1 MTDKDFDLFPSPC
14 YIMEEELLRK
24 NLTLIKSVADRAGVE
39 IILAFKSFAMW
50 RSFPIFREY
59 VEHSTASSVYEA
71 RLALEEFGSRAHTYS
86 PAYTEADFPEIMRC
100 SSHITFNSLAQFRR
114 FYPMI
119 QAAGQDISCGIR
131 VNPEY
136 SEVETELYNPCAPG
150 TRFGVMAEQLP
161 DVLPQGIDGF
171 HCHCHCESSSYE
183 LERTLEHLEAK
194 FSRWFPQIK
203 WLNLGDRLV
212 KLDELASD
220 KGQGLDYKYYADR
233 LLKEA
238 ELSKDD
244 TYKGN
249 ALFQIIRYYYS
260 RNIDS
265 MYFFIK
271 KAEPIYL
278 AQKRYEDLCRVKGWY
293 IYALSSNGEKERVLE
308 NVQALKD
315 LSSELDFPDG
325 IDMANQALADFYF
338 STGFDAEGI
347 ALYEEVFLDM
357 EKRDSPLAKRI
368 TVIRHLQNEN
378 IQASKRLFYLKKLKE
393 YIVECEEK
401 GIEEL
406 DEDTPLYYVKY
417 LYHRSYALLGIDKKD
432 VSLTSYHLVRAE
444 KLVKDC
450 NMRNEYL
457 SISNIRLLYYR
468 ISGDYERGKALAN
481 ELIDYCLQR
490 KRAVSVLGLMKDKAI
505 ICYNSGHGMEAADA
519 YREYISL
526 KDSVTNAA
534 FYNDL
539 ANLRARHDVDKLELA
554 NKKMELEAAHSR
566 TKLLVMGGGLVLL
579 LLVCCSLGYISYSRH
594 KYGLQLKQAKDKAEE
609 ADRLKSAFLA
619 NMNHEI
625 RTPLNAIVGFSQV
638 LVDEEDR
645 ETRQEFAD
653 IIQNN
658 NELLQRL
665 IADVLDL
672 SKIES
677 NSMPLI
683 YKDQDIPTL
692 MKEIYSM
699 ILLRMHEGVELEL
712 YDCEELVMETDRNRL
727 TQILTNLLT
736 NAIKHTQEGSIRF
749 GYKRSALSVE
759 FFVQDSGEG
768 IPEDKIDTIFSRFV
782 QLDNWSKGVGLG
794 LAICQGLVEQMGGN
808 IRVTSRVGEGSVF
821 YVTLPLIRPRISS

>member
-1 MTDKDFDLFPSPC
+1 MRN
-14 YIMEEELLRK
+14 ILLIIYLS
-24 NLTLIKSVADRAGVE
+24 LT
-39 IILAFKSFAMW
+39 
-50 RSFPIFREY
+50 PIF
-59 VEHSTASSVYEA
+59 VATAATDIDSMECV
-71 RLALEEFGSRAHTYS
+71 LAKMPS
-86 PAYTEADFPEIMRC
+86 
-100 SSHITFNSLAQFRR
+100 
-114 FYPMI
+114 
-119 QAAGQDISCGIR
+119 
-131 VNPEY
+131 
-136 SEVETELYNPCAPG
+136 
-150 TRFGVMAEQLP
+150 
-161 DVLPQGIDGF
+161 
-171 HCHCHCESSSYE
+171 
-183 LERTLEHLEAK
+183 
-194 FSRWFPQIK
+194 
-203 WLNLGDRLV
+203 GDRLV

-265 MYFFIK
+265 MHFFIK

-278 AQKRYEDLCRVKGWY
+278 AQKRYEDLCRIKGWY

-432 VSLTSYHLVRAE
+432 VSLTSYHLVLAE

-645 ETRQEFAD
+645 ETRLEFSN
-653 IIQNN
+653 IIQSN

-665 IADVLDL
+665 IGDVLDL

-683 YKDQDIPTL
+683 YKELDIGLL

-699 ILLRMHEGVELEL
+699 ILLRMPSGIELRL
-712 YDCEELVMETDRNRL
+712 NDCEALVMEADKNRL

-736 NAIKHTQEGSIRF
+736 NSIKHTEKGVIRF
-749 GYKRSALSVE
+749 GYKRTAASVE
-759 FFVQDSGEG
+759 FFVEDSGEG
-768 IPEDKIDTIFSRFV
+768 IPRDKIDSIFSRFV
-782 QLDNWSKGVGLG
+782 QLDSWSKGVGLG
-794 LAICQGLVEQMGGN
+794 LAICRGLVEQMGGK
-808 IRVTSRVGEGSVF
+808 IWVTSELGKGSIF
-821 YVTLPLIRPRISS
+821 YVTLPLIRPNAGS

>member
-1 MTDKDFDLFPSPC
+1 MRN
-14 YIMEEELLRK
+14 ILLIIYLS
-24 NLTLIKSVADRAGVE
+24 LT
-39 IILAFKSFAMW
+39 
-50 RSFPIFREY
+50 PIF
-59 VEHSTASSVYEA
+59 VATAATDIDSMECV
-71 RLALEEFGSRAHTYS
+71 LAKMPS
-86 PAYTEADFPEIMRC
+86 
-100 SSHITFNSLAQFRR
+100 
-114 FYPMI
+114 
-119 QAAGQDISCGIR
+119 
-131 VNPEY
+131 
-136 SEVETELYNPCAPG
+136 
-150 TRFGVMAEQLP
+150 
-161 DVLPQGIDGF
+161 
-171 HCHCHCESSSYE
+171 
-183 LERTLEHLEAK
+183 
-194 FSRWFPQIK
+194 
-203 WLNLGDRLV
+203 GDRLV

-278 AQKRYEDLCRVKGWY
+278 AQKRYEDLCRIKGWY

-432 VSLTSYHLVRAE
+432 VSLTSYHLARAE

-554 NKKMELEAAHSR
+554 NKKMELDASHLRAN
-566 TKLLVMGGGLVLL
+566 LLTMGGALAILMII
-579 LLVCCSLGYISYSRH
+579 CCFLGYISYSRH
-594 KYGLQLKQAKDKAEE
+594 RYGLRLERAKEKAEE

-645 ETRQEFAD
+645 ETRLEFSN
-653 IIQNN
+653 IIQSN

-665 IADVLDL
+665 IGDVLDL

-683 YKDQDIPTL
+683 YKELDIRLL

-699 ILLRMHEGVELEL
+699 ILLRMPSGIELRL
-712 YDCEELVMETDRNRL
+712 NDCEALVMEADKNRL

-736 NAIKHTQEGSIRF
+736 NSIKHTEKGFIRF
-749 GYKRSALSVE
+749 GYKRTAASVE
-759 FFVQDSGEG
+759 FFVEDSGEG
-768 IPEDKIDTIFSRFV
+768 IPRDKIDSIFSRFV
-782 QLDNWSKGVGLG
+782 QLDSWSKGVGLG
-794 LAICQGLVEQMGGN
+794 LAICRGLVEQMGGK
-808 IRVTSRVGEGSVF
+808 IWVTSELGKGSIF
-821 YVTLPLIRPRISS
+821 YVTLPLIRPNAGS

>member
-1 MTDKDFDLFPSPC
+1 MRN
-14 YIMEEELLRK
+14 ILLIIYLS
-24 NLTLIKSVADRAGVE
+24 LT
-39 IILAFKSFAMW
+39 
-50 RSFPIFREY
+50 PIF
-59 VEHSTASSVYEA
+59 VATAATDIDSMECV
-71 RLALEEFGSRAHTYS
+71 LAKMPS
-86 PAYTEADFPEIMRC
+86 
-100 SSHITFNSLAQFRR
+100 
-114 FYPMI
+114 
-119 QAAGQDISCGIR
+119 
-131 VNPEY
+131 
-136 SEVETELYNPCAPG
+136 
-150 TRFGVMAEQLP
+150 
-161 DVLPQGIDGF
+161 
-171 HCHCHCESSSYE
+171 
-183 LERTLEHLEAK
+183 
-194 FSRWFPQIK
+194 
-203 WLNLGDRLV
+203 GDRLV

-265 MYFFIK
+265 MHFFIK

-432 VSLTSYHLVRAE
+432 VSLTSYHLARAE

-450 NMRNEYL
+450 NMRDEYL

-645 ETRQEFAD
+645 ETRLEFSN
-653 IIQNN
+653 IIQSN

-665 IADVLDL
+665 IGDVLDL

-683 YKDQDIPTL
+683 YKELDIGLL

-699 ILLRMHEGVELEL
+699 ILLRMPSGIELRL
-712 YDCEELVMETDRNRL
+712 NDCEALVMEADKNRL

-736 NAIKHTQEGSIRF
+736 NSIKHTEKGFIRF
-749 GYKRSALSVE
+749 GYKRTAAFVE
-759 FFVQDSGEG
+759 FFVEDSGEG
-768 IPEDKIDTIFSRFV
+768 IPRDKIDSIFSRFV
-782 QLDNWSKGVGLG
+782 QLDSWSKGVGLG
-794 LAICQGLVEQMGGN
+794 LAICRGLVEQMGGK
-808 IRVTSRVGEGSVF
+808 IWVTSELGKGSIF
-821 YVTLPLIRPRISS
+821 YVTLPLIRPNAGS

>member
-1 MTDKDFDLFPSPC
+1 MRN
-14 YIMEEELLRK
+14 ILLIIYLS
-24 NLTLIKSVADRAGVE
+24 LT
-39 IILAFKSFAMW
+39 
-50 RSFPIFREY
+50 PIF
-59 VEHSTASSVYEA
+59 VATAATDIDSMECV
-71 RLALEEFGSRAHTYS
+71 LAKMPS
-86 PAYTEADFPEIMRC
+86 
-100 SSHITFNSLAQFRR
+100 
-114 FYPMI
+114 
-119 QAAGQDISCGIR
+119 
-131 VNPEY
+131 
-136 SEVETELYNPCAPG
+136 
-150 TRFGVMAEQLP
+150 
-161 DVLPQGIDGF
+161 
-171 HCHCHCESSSYE
+171 
-183 LERTLEHLEAK
+183 
-194 FSRWFPQIK
+194 
-203 WLNLGDRLV
+203 GDRLV

-265 MYFFIK
+265 MHFFIK

-432 VSLTSYHLVRAE
+432 VALTSYLLVRAE

-450 NMRNEYL
+450 NMRDEYL

-579 LLVCCSLGYISYSRH
+579 LLVCCSLGYISSRH

>member
-1 MTDKDFDLFPSPC
+1 MPS
-14 YIMEEELLRK
+14 
-24 NLTLIKSVADRAGVE
+24 
-39 IILAFKSFAMW
+39 
-50 RSFPIFREY
+50 
-59 VEHSTASSVYEA
+59 
-71 RLALEEFGSRAHTYS
+71 
-86 PAYTEADFPEIMRC
+86 
-100 SSHITFNSLAQFRR
+100 
-114 FYPMI
+114 
-119 QAAGQDISCGIR
+119 
-131 VNPEY
+131 
-136 SEVETELYNPCAPG
+136 
-150 TRFGVMAEQLP
+150 
-161 DVLPQGIDGF
+161 
-171 HCHCHCESSSYE
+171 
-183 LERTLEHLEAK
+183 
-194 FSRWFPQIK
+194 
-203 WLNLGDRLV
+203 GDRLV

-265 MYFFIK
+265 MHFFIK

-432 VSLTSYHLVRAE
+432 VSLTSYHLARAE

-468 ISGDYERGKALAN
+468 ISDDYERGKALAN

-692 MKEIYSM
+692 MKEIYST

>member
-1 MTDKDFDLFPSPC
+1 MRN
-14 YIMEEELLRK
+14 ILLIIYLS
-24 NLTLIKSVADRAGVE
+24 LT
-39 IILAFKSFAMW
+39 
-50 RSFPIFREY
+50 PIF
-59 VEHSTASSVYEA
+59 VATAATDIDSMECV
-71 RLALEEFGSRAHTYS
+71 LAKMPS
-86 PAYTEADFPEIMRC
+86 
-100 SSHITFNSLAQFRR
+100 
-114 FYPMI
+114 
-119 QAAGQDISCGIR
+119 
-131 VNPEY
+131 
-136 SEVETELYNPCAPG
+136 
-150 TRFGVMAEQLP
+150 
-161 DVLPQGIDGF
+161 
-171 HCHCHCESSSYE
+171 
-183 LERTLEHLEAK
+183 
-194 FSRWFPQIK
+194 
-203 WLNLGDRLV
+203 GDRLV

-278 AQKRYEDLCRVKGWY
+278 AQKRYEDLCRIKGWY

-325 IDMANQALADFYF
+325 IDMANFYF

-432 VSLTSYHLVRAE
+432 VALTSYHLVRAE

-736 NAIKHTQEGSIRF
+736 NAIKYTQEGSIRF

>member
-1 MTDKDFDLFPSPC
+1 MRN
-14 YIMEEELLRK
+14 ILLIIYLS
-24 NLTLIKSVADRAGVE
+24 LT
-39 IILAFKSFAMW
+39 
-50 RSFPIFREY
+50 PIF
-59 VEHSTASSVYEA
+59 VATAAIDIDSMECV
-71 RLALEEFGSRAHTYS
+71 LAKMPS
-86 PAYTEADFPEIMRC
+86 
-100 SSHITFNSLAQFRR
+100 
-114 FYPMI
+114 
-119 QAAGQDISCGIR
+119 
-131 VNPEY
+131 
-136 SEVETELYNPCAPG
+136 
-150 TRFGVMAEQLP
+150 
-161 DVLPQGIDGF
+161 
-171 HCHCHCESSSYE
+171 
-183 LERTLEHLEAK
+183 
-194 FSRWFPQIK
+194 
-203 WLNLGDRLV
+203 GDRLV

-265 MYFFIK
+265 MHFFIK

-432 VSLTSYHLVRAE
+432 VSLTSYHLARAE

-468 ISGDYERGKALAN
+468 ISDDYERGKALAN

-692 MKEIYSM
+692 MKEIYST

>member
-1 MTDKDFDLFPSPC
+1 MRN
-14 YIMEEELLRK
+14 ILLIIYLS
-24 NLTLIKSVADRAGVE
+24 LT
-39 IILAFKSFAMW
+39 
-50 RSFPIFREY
+50 PIF
-59 VEHSTASSVYEA
+59 VATAATDIDSMECV
-71 RLALEEFGSRAHTYS
+71 LAKMPS
-86 PAYTEADFPEIMRC
+86 
-100 SSHITFNSLAQFRR
+100 
-114 FYPMI
+114 
-119 QAAGQDISCGIR
+119 
-131 VNPEY
+131 
-136 SEVETELYNPCAPG
+136 
-150 TRFGVMAEQLP
+150 
-161 DVLPQGIDGF
+161 
-171 HCHCHCESSSYE
+171 
-183 LERTLEHLEAK
+183 
-194 FSRWFPQIK
+194 
-203 WLNLGDRLV
+203 GDRLV

-278 AQKRYEDLCRVKGWY
+278 AQKRYEDLCRIKGWY

-432 VSLTSYHLVRAE
+432 VSLTSYHLARAE

-692 MKEIYSM
+692 MKEIYST

-712 YDCEELVMETDRNRL
+712 HDCEELVMETDRNRL

>member
-1 MTDKDFDLFPSPC
+1 MRN
-14 YIMEEELLRK
+14 ILLIIYLS
-24 NLTLIKSVADRAGVE
+24 LT
-39 IILAFKSFAMW
+39 
-50 RSFPIFREY
+50 PIF
-59 VEHSTASSVYEA
+59 VATAATDIDSMECV
-71 RLALEEFGSRAHTYS
+71 LAKMPS
-86 PAYTEADFPEIMRC
+86 
-100 SSHITFNSLAQFRR
+100 
-114 FYPMI
+114 
-119 QAAGQDISCGIR
+119 
-131 VNPEY
+131 
-136 SEVETELYNPCAPG
+136 
-150 TRFGVMAEQLP
+150 
-161 DVLPQGIDGF
+161 
-171 HCHCHCESSSYE
+171 
-183 LERTLEHLEAK
+183 
-194 FSRWFPQIK
+194 
-203 WLNLGDRLV
+203 GDRLV

-265 MYFFIK
+265 MHFFIK

-357 EKRDSPLAKRI
+357 DSPLVKRI

-432 VSLTSYHLVRAE
+432 VSLTSYHLARAE

-450 NMRNEYL
+450 NMRDEYL

-736 NAIKHTQEGSIRF
+736 NAIKYTQEGSIRF

>member
-1 MTDKDFDLFPSPC
+1 MRNILLIIYLSLTQIFVATAATDIDSMECVLAKMPS
-14 YIMEEELLRK
+14 
-24 NLTLIKSVADRAGVE
+24 
-39 IILAFKSFAMW
+39 
-50 RSFPIFREY
+50 
-59 VEHSTASSVYEA
+59 
-71 RLALEEFGSRAHTYS
+71 
-86 PAYTEADFPEIMRC
+86 
-100 SSHITFNSLAQFRR
+100 
-114 FYPMI
+114 
-119 QAAGQDISCGIR
+119 
-131 VNPEY
+131 
-136 SEVETELYNPCAPG
+136 
-150 TRFGVMAEQLP
+150 
-161 DVLPQGIDGF
+161 
-171 HCHCHCESSSYE
+171 
-183 LERTLEHLEAK
+183 
-194 FSRWFPQIK
+194 
-203 WLNLGDRLV
+203 GDRLV

-265 MYFFIK
+265 MYFFMK

-645 ETRQEFAD
+645 ETRLEFSN
-653 IIQNN
+653 IIQSN

-665 IADVLDL
+665 IGDVLDL

-683 YKDQDIPTL
+683 YKELDIGLL

-699 ILLRMHEGVELEL
+699 ILLRMPSGIELRL
-712 YDCEELVMETDRNRL
+712 NDCEALVMEADKNRL

-736 NAIKHTQEGSIRF
+736 NSIKHTEKGFIRF
-749 GYKRSALSVE
+749 GYKRTAASVE
-759 FFVQDSGEG
+759 FFVEDSGEG
-768 IPEDKIDTIFSRFV
+768 IPRDKIDSIFSRFV
-782 QLDNWSKGVGLG
+782 QLDSWSKGVGLG
-794 LAICQGLVEQMGGN
+794 LAICRGLVEQMGGK
-808 IRVTSRVGEGSVF
+808 IWVTSELGKGSIF
-821 YVTLPLIRPRISS
+821 YVTLPLIRPNAGS

>member
-1 MTDKDFDLFPSPC
+1 MRN
-14 YIMEEELLRK
+14 ILLIIYLS
-24 NLTLIKSVADRAGVE
+24 LT
-39 IILAFKSFAMW
+39 
-50 RSFPIFREY
+50 PIF
-59 VEHSTASSVYEA
+59 VATAATDIDSMECV
-71 RLALEEFGSRAHTYS
+71 LAKMPS
-86 PAYTEADFPEIMRC
+86 
-100 SSHITFNSLAQFRR
+100 
-114 FYPMI
+114 
-119 QAAGQDISCGIR
+119 
-131 VNPEY
+131 
-136 SEVETELYNPCAPG
+136 
-150 TRFGVMAEQLP
+150 
-161 DVLPQGIDGF
+161 
-171 HCHCHCESSSYE
+171 
-183 LERTLEHLEAK
+183 
-194 FSRWFPQIK
+194 
-203 WLNLGDRLV
+203 GDRLV

-265 MYFFIK
+265 MHFFIK

-432 VSLTSYHLVRAE
+432 VALTSYHLVRAE

-450 NMRNEYL
+450 NMRDEYL

-677 NSMPLI
+677 NSMPL
-683 YKDQDIPTL
+683 
-692 MKEIYSM
+692 
-699 ILLRMHEGVELEL
+699 
-712 YDCEELVMETDRNRL
+712 
-727 TQILTNLLT
+727 
-736 NAIKHTQEGSIRF
+736 
-749 GYKRSALSVE
+749 
-759 FFVQDSGEG
+759 
-768 IPEDKIDTIFSRFV
+768 KIGRAHV
-782 QLDNWSKGVGLG
+782 
-794 LAICQGLVEQMGGN
+794 
-808 IRVTSRVGEGSVF
+808 
-821 YVTLPLIRPRISS
+821 

>member
-1 MTDKDFDLFPSPC
+1 M
-14 YIMEEELLRK
+14 
-24 NLTLIKSVADRAGVE
+24 
-39 IILAFKSFAMW
+39 
-50 RSFPIFREY
+50 
-59 VEHSTASSVYEA
+59 H
-71 RLALEEFGSRAHTYS
+71 
-86 PAYTEADFPEIMRC
+86 
-100 SSHITFNSLAQFRR
+100 
-114 FYPMI
+114 
-119 QAAGQDISCGIR
+119 
-131 VNPEY
+131 
-136 SEVETELYNPCAPG
+136 
-150 TRFGVMAEQLP
+150 
-161 DVLPQGIDGF
+161 
-171 HCHCHCESSSYE
+171 
-183 LERTLEHLEAK
+183 
-194 FSRWFPQIK
+194 
-203 WLNLGDRLV
+203 
-212 KLDELASD
+212 
-220 KGQGLDYKYYADR
+220 
-233 LLKEA
+233 
-238 ELSKDD
+238 
-244 TYKGN
+244 
-249 ALFQIIRYYYS
+249 
-260 RNIDS
+260 
-265 MYFFIK
+265 FFIK

-432 VSLTSYHLVRAE
+432 VALTSYLLVRAE

-450 NMRNEYL
+450 NMRDEYL

>member
-1 MTDKDFDLFPSPC
+1 
-14 YIMEEELLRK
+14 
-24 NLTLIKSVADRAGVE
+24 
-39 IILAFKSFAMW
+39 
-50 RSFPIFREY
+50 
-59 VEHSTASSVYEA
+59 
-71 RLALEEFGSRAHTYS
+71 
-86 PAYTEADFPEIMRC
+86 
-100 SSHITFNSLAQFRR
+100 
-114 FYPMI
+114 
-119 QAAGQDISCGIR
+119 
-131 VNPEY
+131 
-136 SEVETELYNPCAPG
+136 
-150 TRFGVMAEQLP
+150 
-161 DVLPQGIDGF
+161 
-171 HCHCHCESSSYE
+171 
-183 LERTLEHLEAK
+183 
-194 FSRWFPQIK
+194 
-203 WLNLGDRLV
+203 
-212 KLDELASD
+212 
-220 KGQGLDYKYYADR
+220 
-233 LLKEA
+233 
-238 ELSKDD
+238 
-244 TYKGN
+244 
-249 ALFQIIRYYYS
+249 
-260 RNIDS
+260 

-278 AQKRYEDLCRVKGWY
+278 AQKRYEDLCRIKGWY

-432 VSLTSYHLVRAE
+432 VALTSFHLVRAE

-450 NMRNEYL
+450 NMRDEYL

>member
-1 MTDKDFDLFPSPC
+1 MRNILLIIYLSLTQIFVATAATDIDSMECVLAKMPS
-14 YIMEEELLRK
+14 
-24 NLTLIKSVADRAGVE
+24 
-39 IILAFKSFAMW
+39 
-50 RSFPIFREY
+50 
-59 VEHSTASSVYEA
+59 
-71 RLALEEFGSRAHTYS
+71 
-86 PAYTEADFPEIMRC
+86 
-100 SSHITFNSLAQFRR
+100 
-114 FYPMI
+114 
-119 QAAGQDISCGIR
+119 
-131 VNPEY
+131 
-136 SEVETELYNPCAPG
+136 
-150 TRFGVMAEQLP
+150 
-161 DVLPQGIDGF
+161 
-171 HCHCHCESSSYE
+171 
-183 LERTLEHLEAK
+183 
-194 FSRWFPQIK
+194 
-203 WLNLGDRLV
+203 GDRLV

-265 MYFFIK
+265 MYFFMK

-338 STGFDAEGI
+338 STGFGAEGI

-645 ETRQEFAD
+645 ETRLEFSN
-653 IIQNN
+653 IIQSN

-665 IADVLDL
+665 IGDVLDL

-683 YKDQDIPTL
+683 YKELDIGLL

-699 ILLRMHEGVELEL
+699 ILLRMPSGIELRL
-712 YDCEELVMETDRNRL
+712 SNCEALVMEADKNRL

-736 NAIKHTQEGSIRF
+736 NSIKHTEKGFIRF
-749 GYKRSALSVE
+749 GYKRTAASVE
-759 FFVQDSGEG
+759 FFVEDSGEG
-768 IPEDKIDTIFSRFV
+768 IPRDKIDSIFSRFV
-782 QLDNWSKGVGLG
+782 QLDSWSKGVGLG
-794 LAICQGLVEQMGGN
+794 LAICRGLVEQMGGK
-808 IRVTSRVGEGSVF
+808 IWVTSELGKGSIF
-821 YVTLPLIRPRISS
+821 YVTLPLIRPNAGS

>member
-1 MTDKDFDLFPSPC
+1 MRN
-14 YIMEEELLRK
+14 ILLIIYLS
-24 NLTLIKSVADRAGVE
+24 LT
-39 IILAFKSFAMW
+39 
-50 RSFPIFREY
+50 PIF
-59 VEHSTASSVYEA
+59 VATAATDIDSMECV
-71 RLALEEFGSRAHTYS
+71 LAKMPS
-86 PAYTEADFPEIMRC
+86 
-100 SSHITFNSLAQFRR
+100 
-114 FYPMI
+114 
-119 QAAGQDISCGIR
+119 
-131 VNPEY
+131 
-136 SEVETELYNPCAPG
+136 
-150 TRFGVMAEQLP
+150 
-161 DVLPQGIDGF
+161 
-171 HCHCHCESSSYE
+171 
-183 LERTLEHLEAK
+183 
-194 FSRWFPQIK
+194 
-203 WLNLGDRLV
+203 GDRLV

-265 MYFFIK
+265 MHFFIK

-450 NMRNEYL
+450 NMRDEYL

-554 NKKMELEAAHSR
+554 NKKMELE
-566 TKLLVMGGGLVLL
+566 
-579 LLVCCSLGYISYSRH
+579 VCCSLGYISYSRH

>member
-1 MTDKDFDLFPSPC
+1 MRN
-14 YIMEEELLRK
+14 ILLIIYLS
-24 NLTLIKSVADRAGVE
+24 LT
-39 IILAFKSFAMW
+39 
-50 RSFPIFREY
+50 PIF
-59 VEHSTASSVYEA
+59 VATAATDIDSMECV
-71 RLALEEFGSRAHTYS
+71 LAKMPS
-86 PAYTEADFPEIMRC
+86 
-100 SSHITFNSLAQFRR
+100 
-114 FYPMI
+114 
-119 QAAGQDISCGIR
+119 
-131 VNPEY
+131 
-136 SEVETELYNPCAPG
+136 
-150 TRFGVMAEQLP
+150 
-161 DVLPQGIDGF
+161 
-171 HCHCHCESSSYE
+171 
-183 LERTLEHLEAK
+183 
-194 FSRWFPQIK
+194 
-203 WLNLGDRLV
+203 GDRLV
-212 KLDELASD
+212 KLEELASD

-278 AQKRYEDLCRVKGWY
+278 AQKRYEDLCRIKGWY

-432 VSLTSYHLVRAE
+432 VALTSYHLVRAE

-450 NMRNEYL
+450 NMRDEYL

-554 NKKMELEAAHSR
+554 NN
-566 TKLLVMGGGLVLL
+566 
-579 LLVCCSLGYISYSRH
+579 
-594 KYGLQLKQAKDKAEE
+594 KAEE

-645 ETRQEFAD
+645 ETRLEFSN
-653 IIQNN
+653 IIQSN

-665 IADVLDL
+665 IGDVLDL

-683 YKDQDIPTL
+683 YKELDIGLL

-699 ILLRMHEGVELEL
+699 ILLRMPSGIELRL
-712 YDCEELVMETDRNRL
+712 NDCEALVMEADKNRL

-736 NAIKHTQEGSIRF
+736 NSIKHTEKGFIRF
-749 GYKRSALSVE
+749 GYKRTAASVE
-759 FFVQDSGEG
+759 FFVEDSGEG
-768 IPEDKIDTIFSRFV
+768 IPRDKIDSIFSRFV
-782 QLDNWSKGVGLG
+782 QLDSWSKGVGLG
-794 LAICQGLVEQMGGN
+794 LAICRGLVEQMGGK
-808 IRVTSRVGEGSVF
+808 IWVTSELGKGSIF
-821 YVTLPLIRPRISS
+821 YVTLPLIRPNAGS

>member
-1 MTDKDFDLFPSPC
+1 MRN
-14 YIMEEELLRK
+14 ILLIIYLS
-24 NLTLIKSVADRAGVE
+24 LT
-39 IILAFKSFAMW
+39 
-50 RSFPIFREY
+50 PIF
-59 VEHSTASSVYEA
+59 VATAATDIDSMECV
-71 RLALEEFGSRAHTYS
+71 LAKMPS
-86 PAYTEADFPEIMRC
+86 
-100 SSHITFNSLAQFRR
+100 
-114 FYPMI
+114 
-119 QAAGQDISCGIR
+119 
-131 VNPEY
+131 
-136 SEVETELYNPCAPG
+136 
-150 TRFGVMAEQLP
+150 
-161 DVLPQGIDGF
+161 
-171 HCHCHCESSSYE
+171 
-183 LERTLEHLEAK
+183 
-194 FSRWFPQIK
+194 
-203 WLNLGDRLV
+203 GDRLV

-265 MYFFIK
+265 MHFFIK

-347 ALYEEVFLDM
+347 ALYEVFLDM

-432 VSLTSYHLVRAE
+432 VALTSYLLVRAE

-450 NMRNEYL
+450 NMRDEYL

>member
-1 MTDKDFDLFPSPC
+1 MRN
-14 YIMEEELLRK
+14 ILLIIYLS
-24 NLTLIKSVADRAGVE
+24 LT
-39 IILAFKSFAMW
+39 
-50 RSFPIFREY
+50 PIF
-59 VEHSTASSVYEA
+59 VATAATDIDSMECV
-71 RLALEEFGSRAHTYS
+71 LAKMPS
-86 PAYTEADFPEIMRC
+86 
-100 SSHITFNSLAQFRR
+100 
-114 FYPMI
+114 
-119 QAAGQDISCGIR
+119 
-131 VNPEY
+131 
-136 SEVETELYNPCAPG
+136 
-150 TRFGVMAEQLP
+150 
-161 DVLPQGIDGF
+161 
-171 HCHCHCESSSYE
+171 
-183 LERTLEHLEAK
+183 
-194 FSRWFPQIK
+194 
-203 WLNLGDRLV
+203 GDRLV

-265 MYFFIK
+265 MHFFIK

-278 AQKRYEDLCRVKGWY
+278 AQKRYEDLCRIKGWY

-378 IQASKRLFYLKKLKE
+378 IQVSKRLFYLKKLKE

-554 NKKMELEAAHSR
+554 NKKMELEATHSR

-645 ETRQEFAD
+645 ETRLEFSN
-653 IIQNN
+653 IIQSN

-665 IADVLDL
+665 IGDVLDL

-683 YKDQDIPTL
+683 YKELDIGLL

-699 ILLRMHEGVELEL
+699 ILLRMPSGIELRL
-712 YDCEELVMETDRNRL
+712 NDCEALVMEADKNRL

-736 NAIKHTQEGSIRF
+736 NSIKHTEKGFIRF
-749 GYKRSALSVE
+749 GYKRTAASVE
-759 FFVQDSGEG
+759 FFVEDSGEG
-768 IPEDKIDTIFSRFV
+768 IPRDKIDSIFSRFV
-782 QLDNWSKGVGLG
+782 QLDSWSKGVGLG
-794 LAICQGLVEQMGGN
+794 LAICRGLVEQMGGK
-808 IRVTSRVGEGSVF
+808 IWVTSELGKGSIF
-821 YVTLPLIRPRISS
+821 YVTLPLIRPNAGS

>member
-1 MTDKDFDLFPSPC
+1 MRN
-14 YIMEEELLRK
+14 ILLIIYLS
-24 NLTLIKSVADRAGVE
+24 LT
-39 IILAFKSFAMW
+39 
-50 RSFPIFREY
+50 PIF
-59 VEHSTASSVYEA
+59 VATAATDIDSMECV
-71 RLALEEFGSRAHTYS
+71 LAKMPS
-86 PAYTEADFPEIMRC
+86 
-100 SSHITFNSLAQFRR
+100 
-114 FYPMI
+114 
-119 QAAGQDISCGIR
+119 
-131 VNPEY
+131 
-136 SEVETELYNPCAPG
+136 
-150 TRFGVMAEQLP
+150 
-161 DVLPQGIDGF
+161 
-171 HCHCHCESSSYE
+171 
-183 LERTLEHLEAK
+183 
-194 FSRWFPQIK
+194 
-203 WLNLGDRLV
+203 GDRLV

-265 MYFFIK
+265 MHFFIK

-368 TVIRHLQNEN
+368 TIIRHLQNKN

-393 YIVECEEK
+393 YIVECEEN

-432 VSLTSYHLVRAE
+432 VSLASSHLVWAE
-444 KLVKDC
+444 KLVDDH

-457 SISNIRLLYYR
+457 AISNIRLLYYR

-481 ELIDYCLQR
+481 ELIDYCLQS
-490 KRAVSVLGLMKDKAI
+490 KRVISVLGLMKDKAI

-539 ANLRARHDVDKLELA
+539 ADLRARHDVDKLELA

-692 MKEIYSM
+692 MKEIYST

-821 YVTLPLIRPRISS
+821 YVTLPLVHSHNKS

>member
-1 MTDKDFDLFPSPC
+1 M
-14 YIMEEELLRK
+14 
-24 NLTLIKSVADRAGVE
+24 
-39 IILAFKSFAMW
+39 
-50 RSFPIFREY
+50 
-59 VEHSTASSVYEA
+59 
-71 RLALEEFGSRAHTYS
+71 
-86 PAYTEADFPEIMRC
+86 
-100 SSHITFNSLAQFRR
+100 
-114 FYPMI
+114 
-119 QAAGQDISCGIR
+119 
-131 VNPEY
+131 
-136 SEVETELYNPCAPG
+136 
-150 TRFGVMAEQLP
+150 
-161 DVLPQGIDGF
+161 
-171 HCHCHCESSSYE
+171 
-183 LERTLEHLEAK
+183 
-194 FSRWFPQIK
+194 
-203 WLNLGDRLV
+203 
-212 KLDELASD
+212 
-220 KGQGLDYKYYADR
+220 
-233 LLKEA
+233 
-238 ELSKDD
+238 
-244 TYKGN
+244 
-249 ALFQIIRYYYS
+249 
-260 RNIDS
+260 
-265 MYFFIK
+265 
-271 KAEPIYL
+271 
-278 AQKRYEDLCRVKGWY
+278 
-293 IYALSSNGEKERVLE
+293 LE

-432 VSLTSYHLVRAE
+432 VALTSYHLVRAE

-450 NMRNEYL
+450 NIRDEYL

>member
-1 MTDKDFDLFPSPC
+1 MRNILLIIYLSLTQIFVATAATDIDSMECVLAKMPS
-14 YIMEEELLRK
+14 
-24 NLTLIKSVADRAGVE
+24 
-39 IILAFKSFAMW
+39 
-50 RSFPIFREY
+50 
-59 VEHSTASSVYEA
+59 
-71 RLALEEFGSRAHTYS
+71 
-86 PAYTEADFPEIMRC
+86 
-100 SSHITFNSLAQFRR
+100 
-114 FYPMI
+114 
-119 QAAGQDISCGIR
+119 
-131 VNPEY
+131 
-136 SEVETELYNPCAPG
+136 
-150 TRFGVMAEQLP
+150 
-161 DVLPQGIDGF
+161 
-171 HCHCHCESSSYE
+171 
-183 LERTLEHLEAK
+183 
-194 FSRWFPQIK
+194 
-203 WLNLGDRLV
+203 GDRLV

-265 MYFFIK
+265 MYFFMK

-539 ANLRARHDVDKLELA
+539 ANLRARHDGDKLELA

-645 ETRQEFAD
+645 ETRLEFSN
-653 IIQNN
+653 IIQSN

-665 IADVLDL
+665 IGDVLDL

-683 YKDQDIPTL
+683 YKELDIGLL

-699 ILLRMHEGVELEL
+699 ILLRMPSGIELRL
-712 YDCEELVMETDRNRL
+712 SDCEALVMEADKNRL

-736 NAIKHTQEGSIRF
+736 NSIKHTEKGFIRF
-749 GYKRSALSVE
+749 GYKRTAASVE
-759 FFVQDSGEG
+759 FFVEDSGEG
-768 IPEDKIDTIFSRFV
+768 IPRDKIDSIFSRFV
-782 QLDNWSKGVGLG
+782 QLDSWSKGVGLG
-794 LAICQGLVEQMGGN
+794 LAICRGLVEQMGGK
-808 IRVTSRVGEGSVF
+808 IWVTSELGKGSIF
-821 YVTLPLIRPRISS
+821 YVTLPLIRPNAGS

>member
-1 MTDKDFDLFPSPC
+1 MRN
-14 YIMEEELLRK
+14 ILLIIYLS
-24 NLTLIKSVADRAGVE
+24 LT
-39 IILAFKSFAMW
+39 
-50 RSFPIFREY
+50 PIF
-59 VEHSTASSVYEA
+59 VATAATDIDSMECV
-71 RLALEEFGSRAHTYS
+71 LAKMPS
-86 PAYTEADFPEIMRC
+86 
-100 SSHITFNSLAQFRR
+100 
-114 FYPMI
+114 
-119 QAAGQDISCGIR
+119 
-131 VNPEY
+131 
-136 SEVETELYNPCAPG
+136 
-150 TRFGVMAEQLP
+150 
-161 DVLPQGIDGF
+161 
-171 HCHCHCESSSYE
+171 
-183 LERTLEHLEAK
+183 
-194 FSRWFPQIK
+194 
-203 WLNLGDRLV
+203 GDRLV

-278 AQKRYEDLCRVKGWY
+278 AQKRYEDLCRIKGWY

-432 VSLTSYHLVRAE
+432 VSLTSYHLARAE

-450 NMRNEYL
+450 NM
-457 SISNIRLLYYR
+457 S
-468 ISGDYERGKALAN
+468 DYERGKALAN

-566 TKLLVMGGGLVLL
+566 TNLLVMGGGLVLL

-736 NAIKHTQEGSIRF
+736 NAIKYTQEGSIRF

>member
-1 MTDKDFDLFPSPC
+1 MECVLAKMPS
-14 YIMEEELLRK
+14 
-24 NLTLIKSVADRAGVE
+24 
-39 IILAFKSFAMW
+39 
-50 RSFPIFREY
+50 
-59 VEHSTASSVYEA
+59 
-71 RLALEEFGSRAHTYS
+71 
-86 PAYTEADFPEIMRC
+86 
-100 SSHITFNSLAQFRR
+100 
-114 FYPMI
+114 
-119 QAAGQDISCGIR
+119 
-131 VNPEY
+131 
-136 SEVETELYNPCAPG
+136 
-150 TRFGVMAEQLP
+150 
-161 DVLPQGIDGF
+161 
-171 HCHCHCESSSYE
+171 
-183 LERTLEHLEAK
+183 
-194 FSRWFPQIK
+194 
-203 WLNLGDRLV
+203 GDRLV

-265 MYFFIK
+265 MHFFIK

-432 VSLTSYHLVRAE
+432 VSLTSYHLARAE

-692 MKEIYSM
+692 MKEIYST

>member
-1 MTDKDFDLFPSPC
+1 MRN
-14 YIMEEELLRK
+14 ILLIIYLS
-24 NLTLIKSVADRAGVE
+24 LT
-39 IILAFKSFAMW
+39 
-50 RSFPIFREY
+50 PIF
-59 VEHSTASSVYEA
+59 VATAATDIDSMECV
-71 RLALEEFGSRAHTYS
+71 LAKMPS
-86 PAYTEADFPEIMRC
+86 
-100 SSHITFNSLAQFRR
+100 
-114 FYPMI
+114 
-119 QAAGQDISCGIR
+119 
-131 VNPEY
+131 
-136 SEVETELYNPCAPG
+136 
-150 TRFGVMAEQLP
+150 
-161 DVLPQGIDGF
+161 
-171 HCHCHCESSSYE
+171 
-183 LERTLEHLEAK
+183 
-194 FSRWFPQIK
+194 
-203 WLNLGDRLV
+203 GDRLV

-278 AQKRYEDLCRVKGWY
+278 AQKRYEDLCRIKGWY

-432 VSLTSYHLVRAE
+432 VSLTSYHLARAE

-625 RTPLNAIVGFSQV
+625 RTPLNAIVGFSQ
-638 LVDEEDR
+638 LLAETDDPEER
-645 ETRQEFAD
+645 HEFVE
-653 IIQNN
+653 IIDSNN
-658 NELLQRL
+658 RMLLQL
-665 IADVLDL
+665 ISDILDL
-672 SKIES
+672 AKIES
-677 NSMPLI
+677 GTMDFKFADMNVKEVINEIVTSFRIKMPDNVALI
-683 YKDQDIPTL
+683 APQDSP
-692 MKEIYSM
+692 ECQIYSD
-699 ILLRMHEGVELEL
+699 RM
-712 YDCEELVMETDRNRL
+712 RL
-727 TQILTNLLT
+727 TQVISNFLN
-736 NAIKHTQEGSIRF
+736 NAIKYTSEGCITLAYEIIGDEIKFSVTDTGDGMSQEIQAHIFDRF
-749 GYKRSALSVE
+749 YKGNT
-759 FFVQDSGEG
+759 FKQG
-768 IPEDKIDTIFSRFV
+768 T
-782 QLDNWSKGVGLG
+782 GLG
-794 LAICQGLVEQMGGN
+794 LSICETIVNRLGGRIGVN
-808 IRVTSRVGEGSVF
+808 SELGKGSTF
-821 YVTLPLIRPRISS
+821 WFTHPYSFSPNAKSPASPNPGTI

>member
-1 MTDKDFDLFPSPC
+1 MRN
-14 YIMEEELLRK
+14 ILLIIYLS
-24 NLTLIKSVADRAGVE
+24 LT
-39 IILAFKSFAMW
+39 
-50 RSFPIFREY
+50 PIF
-59 VEHSTASSVYEA
+59 VATAATDIDSMECV
-71 RLALEEFGSRAHTYS
+71 LAKMPS
-86 PAYTEADFPEIMRC
+86 
-100 SSHITFNSLAQFRR
+100 
-114 FYPMI
+114 
-119 QAAGQDISCGIR
+119 
-131 VNPEY
+131 
-136 SEVETELYNPCAPG
+136 
-150 TRFGVMAEQLP
+150 
-161 DVLPQGIDGF
+161 
-171 HCHCHCESSSYE
+171 
-183 LERTLEHLEAK
+183 
-194 FSRWFPQIK
+194 
-203 WLNLGDRLV
+203 GDRLV

-265 MYFFIK
+265 MHFFIK

-338 STGFDAEGI
+338 STA
-347 ALYEEVFLDM
+347 
-357 EKRDSPLAKRI
+357 LAKRI

-432 VSLTSYHLVRAE
+432 VALTSYLLVRAE

-450 NMRNEYL
+450 NMRDEYL

>member
-1 MTDKDFDLFPSPC
+1 M
-14 YIMEEELLRK
+14 
-24 NLTLIKSVADRAGVE
+24 
-39 IILAFKSFAMW
+39 
-50 RSFPIFREY
+50 
-59 VEHSTASSVYEA
+59 
-71 RLALEEFGSRAHTYS
+71 
-86 PAYTEADFPEIMRC
+86 
-100 SSHITFNSLAQFRR
+100 
-114 FYPMI
+114 
-119 QAAGQDISCGIR
+119 
-131 VNPEY
+131 
-136 SEVETELYNPCAPG
+136 
-150 TRFGVMAEQLP
+150 
-161 DVLPQGIDGF
+161 
-171 HCHCHCESSSYE
+171 
-183 LERTLEHLEAK
+183 
-194 FSRWFPQIK
+194 
-203 WLNLGDRLV
+203 
-212 KLDELASD
+212 
-220 KGQGLDYKYYADR
+220 
-233 LLKEA
+233 
-238 ELSKDD
+238 
-244 TYKGN
+244 
-249 ALFQIIRYYYS
+249 FQIIRYYYC

-265 MYFFIK
+265 MHFFIK

-432 VSLTSYHLVRAE
+432 VALTSYHLVRAE

-450 NMRNEYL
+450 NMRDEYL